1 MEMPSK
7 WSAKDWGESMD
18 NYIWMKSEEKQ
29 KSGGVSSQVSS
40 LDYLVD
46 LYHYK
51 EIARLFSLEDIK
63 KLKDEFSNLD
73 PKESGLNLEEFIL
86 LVLKVL
92 EIDTSKHL
100 PFLIN
105 GIRELYEIIT
115 RKYHRIKVL
124 E

>member
-1 MEMPSK
+1 M
-7 WSAKDWGESMD
+7 
-18 NYIWMKSEEKQ
+18 
-29 KSGGVSSQVSS
+29 
-40 LDYLVD
+40 DYLVD

-86 LVLKVL
+86 LILKVL

-115 RKYHRIKVL
+115 RKYHRIKVIHL
-124 E
+124 IIKNSGFI